1 MYVEMKLVT
10 TILNYVLI
18 IAAMILVRDVCKKV
32 TSYLKAKNGVAVDTM
47 IRDTKYDEEEIIKHL
62 DYIINEALSEYVV
75 FNINPQN
82 VFYIN
87 SKMENEII
95 EHLTEEIPKRL
106 SHTLVTQLSV
116 IYDDDYIGTFV
127 GRHIYMMVV
136 DFVISF
142 NVEHDKKETP
152 KN

>member
-47 IRDTKYDEEEIIKHL
+47 IRDTKYDEEEIIRHL

-106 SHTLVTQLSV
+106 SHTLLTQLSF

>member
-18 IAAMILVRDVCKKV
+18 IAAMIMVRDVCKKV

-106 SHTLVTQLSV
+106 SHTLLTQLSF

>member
-106 SHTLVTQLSV
+106 SHTLLTQLSF

-127 GRHIYMMVV
+127 GRHIYMMGV
-136 DFVISF
+136 DFVVSF

>member
-1 MYVEMKLVT
+1 
-10 TILNYVLI
+10 
-18 IAAMILVRDVCKKV
+18 MILVRDICKKV
-32 TSYLKAKNGVAVDTM
+32 ASYLKAKNGVAVDTM
-47 IRDTKYDEEEIIKHL
+47 IRDTKYDEEEIIRHL

-106 SHTLVTQLSV
+106 SHTLLTQLSF

>member
-106 SHTLVTQLSV
+106 SHTLLTQLSF

-142 NVEHDKKETP
+142 NIEHDKKETP
-152 KN
+152 KS

>member
-32 TSYLKAKNGVAVDTM
+32 TSYLKAKHGVVVDTM

-106 SHTLVTQLSV
+106 SHTLLTQLSF

>member
-106 SHTLVTQLSV
+106 SHTLLTQLSF